1 MDTLRTAM
9 KHFLPSSAILTAFT
23 MQRYSSV
30 DEYLAAQE
38 QSEKKSK
45 TQQTSQTSTSQ
56 TKIKDEH
63 EPN

>member
-38 QSEKKSK
+38 QSEQKSQA
-45 TQQTSQTSTSQ
+45 QQTSQAETNQ
-56 TKIKDEH
+56 TKIKVEH
-63 EPN
+63 KPN

>member
-1 MDTLRTAM
+1 M

-23 MQRYSSV
+23 MQHYSSV
-30 DEYLAAQE
+30 DEYLTAQE
-38 QSEKKSK
+38 QSEQKSK
-45 TQQTSQTSTSQ
+45 AQQKSQTSTSQ